1 MILHLISSY
10 DTEEEIAGQDKT
22 KSVCEGDSNATKI
35 FPIK

>member
-10 DTEEEIAGQDKT
+10 DTEEEIVGQDKT
-22 KSVCEGDSNATKI
+22 KSVCEDDSHATKV